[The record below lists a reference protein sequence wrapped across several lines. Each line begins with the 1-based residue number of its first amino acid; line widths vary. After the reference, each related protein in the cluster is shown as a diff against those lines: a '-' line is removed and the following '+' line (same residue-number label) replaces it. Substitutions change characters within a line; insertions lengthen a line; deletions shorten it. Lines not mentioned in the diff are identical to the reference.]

1 MSLVLFSYMFKK
13 KTFVTF
19 TPEYTDRQTI
29 FTLPMFTAVEMQ
41 PTI

>member
-13 KTFVTF
+13 AYVTS
-19 TPEYTDRQTI
+19 TSEYTDRQTT